1 MKKTILVLG
10 ILFLFSISVSA
21 MSLTSKGLK
30 AGLNLSKISG
40 DDMVFSNNGDELT
53 YEWNFSAGYSV
64 GGFLTFNITDKFM
77 FQPELLYSS
86 KTVKIKDTDSKLKMK
101 YIEVPFLFKY
111 NFQPEGEIRP
121 SLFLGPYAGF
131 KNKVRMLVDSA
142 SYDFVYEDNDDP
154 GDHKIDIKNIKRM
167 DFGVIFGAGFDY
179 AMNIGVFSFDV
190 RYSMG
195 LTTITADKKTGWNL
209 VDEND
214 EGMDLKNNGILFM
227 LGYAF

>member
-21 MSLTSKGLK
+21 MSLTEKGFK
-30 AGLNLSKISG
+30 AGLNMSKMSG
-40 DDMVFSNNGDELT
+40 DDMVFTNNGNELT
-53 YEWNFSAGYSV
+53 YEWNFSAGYSF

-77 FQPELLYSS
+77 FQPELLLSNRS
-86 KTVKIKDTDSKLKMK
+86 VKIKDTDSKLKLK
-101 YIEVPFLFKY
+101 YIEIPFLIKY
-111 NFQPEGEIRP
+111 NFQPEGKIRP

-131 KNKVRMLVDSA
+131 KNKARMLVDSA
-142 SYDFVYEDNDDP
+142 SYSFLVGEDVKSDYE
-154 GDHKIDIKNIKRM
+154 IDIKNIKRM
-167 DFGVIFGAGFDY
+167 DFGFIFGAGFDY
-179 AMNIGVFSFDV
+179 AMDIGVFSFDV

-195 LTTITADKKTGWNL
+195 LTKITNDKKTGWNL

-214 EGMDLKNNGILFM
+214 EGMDLKNNSIFFL